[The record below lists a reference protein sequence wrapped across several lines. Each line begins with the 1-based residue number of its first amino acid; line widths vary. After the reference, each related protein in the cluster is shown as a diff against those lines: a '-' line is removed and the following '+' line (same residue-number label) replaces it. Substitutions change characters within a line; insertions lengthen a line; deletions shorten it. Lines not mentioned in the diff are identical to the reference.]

1 MRASLFFDEFLFPLD
16 CFRNETQV
24 ITYLKVIS
32 SPIQIILQAIALI
45 ARNPFYRIYPMSI
58 PVYFVNNS
66 YQVQLLKQVLI
77 FFLFWLLWN
86 GNPFLSFEFSH
97 NIEMKLQI
105 APLNTS
111 ELRCLPPCLQNFT
124 VIFFSAS
131 RCLVSTV
138 QLQLVN
144 LTPTSMRYTIS
155 YACSLRARIRD
166 FLGPSKTVIP
176 F

>member
-111 ELRCLPPCLQNFT
+111 ELRCLPPRFQNLM
-124 VIFFSAS
+124 VIFLHLQVFSFDGS
-131 RCLVSTV
+131 TTVSEFNTNINEV
-138 QLQLVN
+138 HYQLR
-144 LTPTSMRYTIS
+144 M
-155 YACSLRARIRD
+155 
-166 FLGPSKTVIP
+166 FLEG
-176 F
+176 